1 MMSYWTKPDKAMQR
15 LLKYIS
21 GIDMVNT
28 IQPIVDK
35 YSRLNPDK
43 KLTAREM
50 ALLRNK
56 AKLNNLNIETI
67 STNKDSEFIDLL
79 VELSAIYIIVEN
91 RAVEEYQKLAPNI
104 DVREYLEKTNPF
116 TGSTLHQ
123 DMQNDM
129 IYRAE
134 QITKKTAQAYYQQT
148 DYKFDDKE
156 IKRFFLRPTKTQYV
170 GLLDKYMTTIV
181 STSGLELIK
190 DRGYKTV
197 IFRAVIDNRTT
208 ETCRNLNGSI
218 IQIDKLVA
226 GVNQPPITTIPH
238 PCRSWLEGYRK

>member
-1 MMSYWTKPDKAMQR
+1 MQR

-21 GIDMVNT
+21 GIDMINT

-35 YSRLNPDK
+35 YSRLNPNK
-43 KLTAREM
+43 KLTAKETAM
-50 ALLRNK
+50 LRNK
-56 AKLNNLNIETI
+56 VERYDLNVQSI

-79 VELSAIYIIVEN
+79 VELSAIYLVIEN
-91 RAVEEYQKLAPNI
+91 KAIEEYQKLAPNI
-104 DVREYLEKTNPF
+104 NVRDYLNKTNPF
-116 TGSTLHQ
+116 TGSTLHE

-129 IYRAE
+129 HYRANK
-134 QITKKTAQAYYQQT
+134 IIKGTSQAYYQQT
-148 DYKFDDKE
+148 NYKFDDKE

-226 GVNQPPITTIPH
+226 GVNQPPIAIPPH